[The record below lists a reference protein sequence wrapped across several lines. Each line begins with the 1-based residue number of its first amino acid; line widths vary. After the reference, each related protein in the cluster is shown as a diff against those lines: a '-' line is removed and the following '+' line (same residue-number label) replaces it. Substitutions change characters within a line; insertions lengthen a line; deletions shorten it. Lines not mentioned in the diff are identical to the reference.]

1 LTIQDQEIR
10 TLWLHTGLGILSRS
24 SSSLDVSLRY
34 GFRGTTESSLI
45 EENIWAIGLS
55 VNLAEIM
62 FLRPKLQ

>member
-1 LTIQDQEIR
+1 
-10 TLWLHTGLGILSRS
+10 
-24 SSSLDVSLRY
+24 VSVRY
-34 GFRGTTESSLI
+34 GFRGTTESNLI